1 MIQAV
6 ALPDW
11 ASNLYSDWG
20 PLIRILL
27 TILAA
32 LLIRAVMQFMIHRIV
47 KGVTKS
53 VKKVESNGNSPLAQ
67 ARLLQRTKTIGSV
80 LGNLAT
86 WALLFAI
93 ISVILSEAGVSTSA
107 IIAGAGILG
116 AGLGFGAQTL
126 IRDLLSGLFIVFEDQ
141 YGVGD
146 SVDLGQ
152 ASGVV
157 ESVGLRITQVR
168 DIEGTLWFVRNGE
181 ILRVGNQ
188 NQGWSRVVIDVA
200 LDPKADV
207 AKAEEVLRK
216 AAEAT
221 AKSMPKSI
229 SGSAEVWG
237 VTAFSGDQVVVRLVQ
252 KTKPQ
257 HKDELAR
264 ALRFSVKTALD
275 KNKIKLA
282 TGGSSIY
289 VNVKN

>member
-1 MIQAV
+1 
-6 ALPDW
+6 
-11 ASNLYSDWG
+11 
-20 PLIRILL
+20 LL